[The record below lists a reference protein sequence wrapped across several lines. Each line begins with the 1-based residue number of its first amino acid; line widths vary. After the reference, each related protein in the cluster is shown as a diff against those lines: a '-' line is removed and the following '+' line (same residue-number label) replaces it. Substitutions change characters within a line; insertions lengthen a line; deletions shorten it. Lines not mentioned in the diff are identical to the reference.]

1 MKALFKYTFLAG
13 IYARGIVFAV
23 IFVMNLVF
31 IVLGS
36 LDLLPL
42 AAKITAVSL
51 SGVAISVM
59 MIVNII
65 NDVFI
70 IRRMFTA
77 PGAYL
82 YALTPAPR
90 RRILFAGLVGMLVMD
105 VVTMTFSIIGVTW
118 LSLGLANTYYQVTNI
133 VWAFIRS
140 NPSDILFGL
149 WFVAALIAGYLLLMM
164 IIIFCITVMK
174 SALYQKR
181 AGGVLAA
188 LLALATV
195 YINNLSLFLLAP
207 FGDVTRR
214 GVFFTVHIG
223 RAGVVAYVVLMLIQ
237 AAALF
242 FAASRLMERKLNI

>member
-1 MKALFKYTFLAG
+1 MKALFKHTFMTG

-23 IFVMNLVF
+23 ITIMNLVF
-31 IVLGS
+31 IILGS

-42 AAKITAVSL
+42 AAQITAVSL
-51 SGVAISVM
+51 SGAAISVM

-70 IRRMFTA
+70 IRRMFVV

-82 YALTPAPR
+82 YALTPMPR
-90 RRILFAGLVGMLVMD
+90 RKILFVNIISMLTMD
-105 VVTMTFSIIGVTW
+105 IVTLAASTFGVVW
-118 LSLGLANTYYQVTNI
+118 LSLGLANNYYPVTAVI
-133 VWAFIRS
+133 WDFVQS
-140 NPSDILFGL
+140 YPSEILFGL
-149 WFVAALIAGYLLLMM
+149 WLAAALIVGYLLLMM

-188 LLALATV
+188 LLTLATV

-207 FGDVTRR
+207 FGDVTRT
-214 GVFFTVHIG
+214 GIFFTVQIG
-223 RAGVVAYVVLMLIQ
+223 RPGVVAYVVLMLVE

-242 FAASRLMERKLNI
+242 VLTSRLMERKLNI